1 MKERHTHAPVFQSA
15 PLNSKKFSS
24 AFLSPPNKDEQTQRG
39 LPTGLSKEGRKPHA
53 LVVDDAPDV
62 LEMLAI
68 LLRHD
73 DYEVTTAKSAA
84 EALVAAQGERFDIVV
99 SDIGMPEMDGYQ
111 LAEAL
116 RALPGYKGVP
126 LVAVTGFALYDDR
139 ERALKSGFNAH
150 LTKPIN
156 PISLLD
162 LLSGL
167 RHGSH

>member
-1 MKERHTHAPVFQSA
+1 MEEHYVNAPRPDEAVLNSIVLASVYISA
-15 PLNSKKFSS
+15 PHE
-24 AFLSPPNKDEQTQRG
+24 DE
-39 LPTGLSKEGRKPHA
+39 LSKSGFPAGLASEGRKRHA

-73 DYEVTTAKSAA
+73 DYEVTTATSAA
-84 EALVAAQGERFDIVV
+84 EALAAAQSERFDVVV

-111 LAEAL
+111 LAMAL
-116 RALPGYKGVP
+116 RALPGYRGVP
-126 LVAVTGFALYDDR
+126 MVAVTGFALYDDR
-139 ERALKSGFNAH
+139 ERALKSGFDAH

-162 LLSGL
+162 LLAGL
-167 RHGSH
+167 REQG

>member
-1 MKERHTHAPVFQSA
+1 MEERHTHTPVFQSA
-15 PLNSKKFSS
+15 IGIDFSS
-24 AFLSPPNKDEQTQRG
+24 SLLSAPNKDEQAQSSLPRG
-39 LPTGLSKEGRKPHA
+39 VSNEERKPHA

-73 DYEVTTAKSAA
+73 DYVVTTATSAA
-84 EALVAAQGERFDIVV
+84 EALTAAQGKRFDIIL

-116 RALPGYKGVP
+116 RAIPGYKGVP
-126 LVAVTGFALYDDR
+126 MVAVTGFALYDDR

-167 RHGSH
+167 RQGSH

>member
-1 MKERHTHAPVFQSA
+1 MERHYTHAPTLNEAVLNSIVFASVYISA
-15 PLNSKKFSS
+15 PTE
-24 AFLSPPNKDEQTQRG
+24 EQPAASG
-39 LPTGLSKEGRKPHA
+39 LPAGIASEERKPHA

-73 DYEVTTAKSAA
+73 DYEVTTATSAF
-84 EALVAAQGERFDIVV
+84 EALEAAQAERFDVVV

-111 LAEAL
+111 LASAL
-116 RALPGYKGVP
+116 RSLPGYKAVP
-126 LVAVTGFALYDDR
+126 MVAVTGFALYDDR
-139 ERALKSGFNAH
+139 ERAIKSGFNAH

-162 LLSGL
+162 LLAGL
-167 RHGSH
+167 RHES

>member
-1 MKERHTHAPVFQSA
+1 MERHYIHTPVPVETILTPIVLASVYISA
-15 PLNSKKFSS
+15 PNE
-24 AFLSPPNKDEQTQRG
+24 EQPTASG
-39 LPTGLSKEGRKPHA
+39 LPAGISSEERKPHA

-73 DYEVTTAKSAA
+73 DYEVTTASSAF
-84 EALVAAQGERFDIVV
+84 EALEAAQLERFDVIV

-111 LAEAL
+111 LALAL
-116 RALPGYKGVP
+116 RALPGYKAVP
-126 LVAVTGFALYDDR
+126 MVAVTGFALYDDR
-139 ERALKSGFNAH
+139 ERAIKSGFNAH

-162 LLSGL
+162 LLAGL
-167 RHGSH
+167 REQG

>member
-1 MKERHTHAPVFQSA
+1 MEEHYGNSPQHIDAILNSMVLASVYISA
-15 PLNSKKFSS
+15 PNE
-24 AFLSPPNKDEQTQRG
+24 DEPLKSG
-39 LPTGLSKEGRKPHA
+39 LPAGLASDERKPHA

-73 DYEVTTAKSAA
+73 DYEVTTATSAA
-84 EALVAAQGERFDIVV
+84 EALEAAQSELFDVVV

-111 LAEAL
+111 LAIAL
-116 RALPGYKGVP
+116 RSLPGYRGVP
-126 LVAVTGFALYDDR
+126 MIAVTGFALYDDR
-139 ERALKSGFNAH
+139 ERALKSGFDAH

-162 LLSGL
+162 LLAGL
-167 RHGSH
+167 RHES